1 MRSERKEREQGGKK
15 RAGVGRGLWS
25 TQTSFTMMTSFQT
38 LGARRGKRRRS
49 ALTRW
54 TVTHTHEHTFAHSKS
69 GGVPHW
75 PFLMKK
81 GEKGPK
87 SFNLALGRP
96 LLRDGLL
103 PAILRLNLCLLPGE
117 GRGLGQSEGK
127 HAGSLAGV
135 DFFAERLFGVC
146 C

>member
-1 MRSERKEREQGGKK
+1 
-15 RAGVGRGLWS
+15 
-25 TQTSFTMMTSFQT
+25 MMTSFQM
-38 LGARRGKRRRS
+38 LGARRGRRRRS
-49 ALTRW
+49 
-54 TVTHTHEHTFAHSKS
+54 TVTHTRQHTFTHSKVV
-69 GGVPHW
+69 GYHVD
-75 PFLMKK
+75 PFSRK
-81 GEKGPK
+81 KGPK

-103 PAILRLNLCLLPGE
+103 PAILRLKLRLLPGE
-117 GRGLGQSEGK
+117 SRGLGQSEGK